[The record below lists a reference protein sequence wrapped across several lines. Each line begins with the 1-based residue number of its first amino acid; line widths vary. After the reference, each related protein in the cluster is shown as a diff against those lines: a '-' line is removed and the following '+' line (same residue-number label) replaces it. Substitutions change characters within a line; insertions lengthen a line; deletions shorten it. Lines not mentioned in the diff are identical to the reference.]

1 MAEVYQSLYR
11 KYRPATFS
19 EIIGQRHVTQTLAN
33 AVKSG
38 RIAHAFL
45 FCGPRGTGKT
55 TSARALAMA
64 LNCETGPTP
73 EPCGKC
79 NACLEIRRGA
89 CLDVIEF
96 DAASHRGVD
105 DIEELR
111 RRFQFA
117 PGQTRYKVYIIDEVH
132 QLSDAAFDM
141 LLKVLEE
148 PPPQVVF
155 VLATTE
161 THKVKP
167 TILSRC
173 QRFDFH
179 RVGPKDLHPRLEYV
193 CQQEGMQIENA
204 ALQVLAHAADGSV
217 RDGLSLLEQASAYAT
232 GAITVKEARAVL
244 GGIEP
249 ELLLEFTDLLAKRQ
263 AEAAFILIDR
273 TVAEG
278 KDLVQL
284 VREMTRHLRDL
295 LIIKLSEKSRSTD
308 WEQIDLALPLEYLP
322 QMQQQA
328 KSIGEKHLLEVIDL
342 LCRAES
348 ELRSAGQQR
357 LILELFAARACGLAG
372 EESRPTA
379 TARPAAQP
387 AAVSAPRPA
396 AAVAPPNAPPKTV
409 SPPPPPAPEKP
420 AAAKPPTSEE
430 AGPSGEALSVKEQ
443 WGNVLEL
450 LKKEKQVGVRTF
462 VAGAEIGEVTDSVI
476 TLIFSQEFTHAEMS
490 KPEKR
495 EILEKVVAKVFG
507 KPYKVECKL
516 RSSGGPSP
524 EQDPGLSQALSMF
537 PGSEVI

>member
-64 LNCETGPTP
+64 LNCEKGPTP
-73 EPCGKC
+73 EPCGQC

-105 DIEELR
+105 DIDELR
-111 RRFQFA
+111 RRFQFS

-132 QLSDAAFDM
+132 QLSDQAFDM

-193 CQQEGMQIENA
+193 CQQEGLQIENA

-249 ELLLEFTDLLAKRQ
+249 ELLLAFTDLLAKRQ
-263 AEAAFILIDR
+263 AEAALILIDR
-273 TVAEG
+273 AVAEG

-284 VREMTRHLRDL
+284 VREMTRHLRDI

-328 KSIGEKHLLEVIDL
+328 KSIGDKPLLEIIDL

-372 EESRPTA
+372 EESRPA
-379 TARPAAQP
+379 TQSTT
-387 AAVSAPRPA
+387 VSATKPA

-409 SPPPPPAPEKP
+409 SPPPPPAP
-420 AAAKPPTSEE
+420 AKPIPSKPIVEDAE
-430 AGPSGEALSVKEQ
+430 PSGETLSVKEQ
-443 WGNVLEL
+443 WGNVLEFL
-450 LKKEKQVGVRTF
+450 RKEKQVGVRSF
-462 VAGAEIGEVTDSVI
+462 VAGAEIGEVTDNTI
-476 TLIFSQEFTHAEMS
+476 TLIFNQEFAHAEMS

-495 EILEKVVAKVFG
+495 EILEKAVGKVLG
-507 KPYKVECKL
+507 KPYKIDSKL
-516 RSSGGPSP
+516 RSSAGISP
-524 EQDPGLSQALSMF
+524 EQDPALSQALSMF
-537 PGSEVI
+537 PGSEVL